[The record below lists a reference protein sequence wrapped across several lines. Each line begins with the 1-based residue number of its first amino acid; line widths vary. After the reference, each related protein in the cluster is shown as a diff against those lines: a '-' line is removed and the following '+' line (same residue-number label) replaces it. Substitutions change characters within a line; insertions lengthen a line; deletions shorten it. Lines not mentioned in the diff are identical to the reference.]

1 MIRAAIAVIAF
12 VGATASA
19 DDVPLP
25 QTKAKLSVTAGW
37 HATPATGVVASYR
50 SDRGAILAVTRAA
63 VPNPDAW
70 RSRTRAAYVD
80 QVERGI
86 AEHVPGFHRL
96 AHKTSTVHDVPALD
110 VEARRDGGATL
121 VIRVLLF
128 RSYALSLAIEV
139 PPGGDVDDARQIATG
154 FGP

>member
-1 MIRAAIAVIAF
+1 MIRAIIVIAAL
-12 VGATASA
+12 VATASA
-19 DDVPLP
+19 DDVVLP
-25 QTKAKLSVTAGW
+25 QTKAKLAVTAGW
-37 HATPATGVVASYR
+37 HAVPATSVVAGYR
-50 SDRGAILAVTRAA
+50 SDRGAILAVTRAQ

-86 AEHVPGFHRL
+86 ADHVPGYRRL
-96 AHKTSTVHDVPALD
+96 ARKISEIHEVPALD
-110 VEARRDGGATL
+110 LEARRDNGAT
-121 VIRVLLF
+121 VVFRVLLF

-139 PPGGDVDDARQIATG
+139 PPGGDVADARAIAAG

>member
-1 MIRAAIAVIAF
+1 VIRTTVVLAALC
-12 VGATASA
+12 ATASA

-25 QTKAKLSVTAGW
+25 QTKAKLAVTDGW
-37 HATPATGVVASYR
+37 HAVPTTGVVAAYR
-50 SDRGAILAVTRAA
+50 SDHGAILAVTRAA

-70 RSRTRAAYVD
+70 RSRTRAAYID

-86 AEHVPGFHRL
+86 AEHVSGYRRL
-96 AHKTSTVHDVPALD
+96 SRKVSEVHDVPTLD
-110 VEARRDGGATL
+110 VEARRDGGSTL
-121 VIRVLLF
+121 VVRVLLF

-139 PPGGDVDDARQIATG
+139 PPDGDVGDARRIAAG

>member
-1 MIRAAIAVIAF
+1 MIRATLVIAALC
-12 VGATASA
+12 ATASA

-25 QTKAKLSVTAGW
+25 QTKAKLAVTAGW
-37 HATPATGVVASYR
+37 HVVPAAGVVAAYR
-50 SDRGAILAVTRAA
+50 SDHGAILAVTRAP

-70 RSRTRAAYVD
+70 RSRTRAAYID

-86 AEHVPGFHRL
+86 AEHVPGYHRL
-96 AHKTSTVHDVPALD
+96 ARKISEVHEVPTLD
-110 VEARRDGGATL
+110 VEARRDGGSTL

-139 PPGGDVDDARQIATG
+139 PSGGDVDDARRIAAG

>member
-1 MIRAAIAVIAF
+1 MIRATIVVAALC
-12 VGATASA
+12 ATAVA
-19 DDVPLP
+19 DDVVLP

-37 HATPATGVVASYR
+37 HAAPATSVVVAYR
-50 SDRGAILAVTRAA
+50 SDGGAILAVTRAQ

-70 RSRTRAAYVD
+70 RSRTRDAYVD

-86 AEHVPGFHRL
+86 AEHVPGYRRL
-96 AHKTSTVHDVPALD
+96 ARKISEVHEVPALD
-110 VEARRDGGATL
+110 VEARRDNGST
-121 VIRVLLF
+121 VVFRVLLF

-139 PPGGDVDDARQIATG
+139 PAGGDLADARVIAAG